1 MKNKIVQRSLKQVGA
16 IIFRN
21 KSVGKIKVVPY
32 FQENPI
38 SAVTRSLHLLGEGWR
53 CTNIFTASKPEEL
66 NELEFS
72 EYNMNFIRTGFQDV
86 EDAGFNKF
94 MNKGIYK

>member
-1 MKNKIVQRSLKQVGA
+1 MKNKIVQQSLKQVGV
-16 IIFRN
+16 IILSN
-21 KSVGKIKVVPY
+21 KNVGEVKMVPY

-38 SAVTRSLHLLGEGWR
+38 TAITKSLHLLGEGWR
-53 CTNIFTASKPEEL
+53 CVNIFSASKPEEL

-72 EYNMNFIRTGFQDV
+72 EYNMNFIRTGFQGV
-86 EDAGFNKF
+86 EDVGFNKF

>member
-1 MKNKIVQRSLKQVGA
+1 MKDKIVQRSLKQAGV
-16 IIFRN
+16 IILGN
-21 KSVGKIKVVPY
+21 KSAGKVKIVPY

-38 SAVTRSLHLLGEGWR
+38 AAVARSLHLLGEEWR
-53 CTNIFTASKPEEL
+53 CVNIFTASKPEEL

-72 EYNMNFIRTGFQDV
+72 EYDMNFIRTGFQGV
-86 EDAGFNKF
+86 EDAGFNRF

>member
-1 MKNKIVQRSLKQVGA
+1 MKDKIIQRSLKQAGV
-16 IIFRN
+16 IILGN
-21 KSVGKIKVVPY
+21 KSVGKVKIVPY

-38 SAVTRSLHLLGEGWR
+38 AAVARSLYLLGEKWR
-53 CTNIFTASKPEEL
+53 CVNIFTASKPEEL

-72 EYNMNFIRTGFQDV
+72 EYNMNFIRTGFQGV
-86 EDAGFNKF
+86 EDSGFNMF

>member
-1 MKNKIVQRSLKQVGA
+1 MKDKIIQRSLKQKGVIVLG
-16 IIFRN
+16 N
-21 KSVGKIKVVPY
+21 KSVGEVKIVPY

-38 SAVTRSLHLLGEGWR
+38 TAVTRSLHLLGEKWR
-53 CTNIFTASKPEEL
+53 CINIFTASKPEEL

-72 EYNMNFIRTGFQDV
+72 EYNMNFIRTGFQGV

-94 MNKGIYK
+94 MNKEIYK